1 MMNRILRGTILSSLL
16 LTILLA
22 SCSQQEEISAVEE
35 SGEQIV
41 ASIEMEEHPL
51 DDELRMLIRD
61 RKNADNTP
69 NGVLFDFSSE
79 ISSKTSINLYLY
91 FRKGTQIIV
100 PQTPAKLLLT
110 KHEPENKRYK
120 GTFTITLPQELQG
133 VDLRA
138 TPVYVAGA
146 IGVKGINQQG
156 QAIVDPSNEI
166 VEGRYII
173 PMYFEERPLHRQGNG
188 YAIANVSL
196 KVYGSLLQ
204 LNVKSDLF
212 APVTIKGI
220 GLKTAAFS
228 TSGTINL
235 PTATASSAPTWTANG
250 NSTTLQSVKLSETA
264 ILKSP
269 TDRKSLFVWIKPNA
283 DFQGDGSKTTPE
295 LTLDIFD
302 DDKLAMPSPLGKYS
316 VNKAVA
322 DRSVFRIT
330 GATIKSDLI
339 LSEYHRWEDDIL
351 WEVYNPTKQNIDL
364 RRYYFI
370 RGSYDDPSLRRA
382 EPLITDALKLY
393 WDNVNSSIDGSGIGH
408 LNRVGHEPNRRYIL
422 PPGRTALFVATG
434 QGLHNG
440 PKRASY
446 TFNFFQPDE
455 ASEHNVFRPDNTMN
469 GSSAREGKEY
479 YMLAKDGTAEANIV
493 DVFFRFKNA
502 TTQAKSG
509 PAKKLVN
516 AKYLRKP
523 DRNFGRRY
531 FPDQMKDSDWVWR
544 SGLLYDWD
552 FGYRFGYYYWD
563 TIENRY
569 IEGNRADGN
578 LVVFH
583 MDSFRGNPNDV
594 HGTPYIV
601 PTYWIKGVA
610 H

>member
-1 MMNRILRGTILSSLL
+1 M
-16 LTILLA
+16 
-22 SCSQQEEISAVEE
+22 EER
-35 SGEQIV
+35 GEQIV
-41 ASIEMEEHPL
+41 ASMEMEEYPL
-51 DDELRMLIRD
+51 DDELRMLVRD
-61 RKNADNTP
+61 RRNPDNTP

-79 ISSKTSINLYLY
+79 ISAKKPIDLYLY
-91 FRKGTQIIV
+91 FRKGEQIIV
-100 PQTPAKLLLT
+100 PSTPAKLMLT
-110 KHEPENKRYK
+110 KHEPANKRYK
-120 GTFTITLPQELQG
+120 GTFTITLPPELSG
-133 VDLRA
+133 VNLKE

-146 IGVKGINQQG
+146 IGVKSINAQG
-156 QAIVDPSNEI
+156 QAIIDPSHEI
-166 VEGRYII
+166 VGGKYII

-204 LNVKSDLF
+204 LNVKSDLH

-228 TSGTINL
+228 TSGAINL
-235 PTATASSAPTWTANG
+235 RTATASSAPTWARRG
-250 NSTTLQSVKLSETA
+250 NATTLQSVKLNAAA
-264 ILKSP
+264 ILRNA
-269 TDRKSLFVWIKPNA
+269 TDTKSLFVWIKPNEE
-283 DFQGDGSKTTPE
+283 FQGDGSTSTPE

-302 DDKLAMPSPLGKYS
+302 DNNLRMPSPLGKYS

-330 GATIKSDLI
+330 EATIKSDLI

-370 RGSYDDPSLRRA
+370 RGSYTDPSLRRA
-382 EPLITDALKLY
+382 ERLITDALKLY
-393 WDNVNSSIDGSGIGH
+393 RDNVDSSIDGSGIGD

-422 PPGRTALFVATG
+422 PPGKTALFVATG

-440 PKRASY
+440 PTRASY
-446 TFNFFQPDE
+446 TFNFFKPNE

-469 GSSAREGKEY
+469 GSSARTGKEY

-502 TTQAKSG
+502 TTQAASG

-544 SGLLYDWD
+544 SALLYDWD
-552 FGYRFGYYYWD
+552 FGYRFGYYYLN
-563 TIENRY
+563 TSENRY
-569 IEGNRADGN
+569 IEEKRADGN

-583 MDSFRGNPNDV
+583 MDSFNDNPNDV

-601 PTYWIKGVA
+601 PTYWVKGVA